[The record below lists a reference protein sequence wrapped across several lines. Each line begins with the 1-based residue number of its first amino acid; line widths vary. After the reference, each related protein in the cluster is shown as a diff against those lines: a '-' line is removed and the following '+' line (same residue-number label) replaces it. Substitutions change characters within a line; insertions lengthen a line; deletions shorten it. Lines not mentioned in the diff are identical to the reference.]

1 MSTKIINFIRNIA
14 SEKKILMKIEKKQE
28 KVWWF
33 QKNSVPLHP
42 QFSKSADSKQ
52 NDAPVAQLVEHLT
65 LNQGVQSS
73 SLCGCTK
80 NKRDEFKAYLFFFIQ
95 N

>member
-1 MSTKIINFIRNIA
+1 
-14 SEKKILMKIEKKQE
+14 MKIEKKQE
-28 KVWWF
+28 KVWRF

-42 QFSKSADSKQ
+42 QFSKSAESTIK

-80 NKRDEFKAYLFFFIQ
+80 QKDDRLFLVRRLSLFVCVVTSADDL
-95 N
+95 NVAK